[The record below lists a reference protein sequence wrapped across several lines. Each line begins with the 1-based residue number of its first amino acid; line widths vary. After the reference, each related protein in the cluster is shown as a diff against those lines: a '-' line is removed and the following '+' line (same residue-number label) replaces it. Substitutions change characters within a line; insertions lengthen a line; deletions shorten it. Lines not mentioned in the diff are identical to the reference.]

1 MDKSV
6 MSSVDP
12 TNTSTVIGK
21 SLSQIAALLAKTN
34 DGQGRAIPPLDK
46 WNPQFCGAMNLII
59 KANGEWWHEGSKI
72 QREAMVRL
80 FSTVL
85 WREGSDYFLKTPV
98 EKIQIQVE
106 DVPLLVTEVEQVE
119 ADGQHFLRC
128 RTQTGDLIVVDEQHP
143 VFLREY
149 EGQQRPYI
157 RVRWDLEALI
167 QRSAFYHL
175 LSYGEFDE
183 SVEPPQVTL
192 QSGDFRFSLV
202 AE

>member
-1 MDKSV
+1 
-6 MSSVDP
+6 MSNANQSNTVP
-12 TNTSTVIGK
+12 TVGK
-21 SLSQIAALLAKTN
+21 SLGQIAALLAETN

-59 KANGEWWHEGSKI
+59 KANGEWWHEGTKI

-85 WREGSDYFLKTPV
+85 WREGDDYFLKTPV

-106 DVPLLVTEVEQVE
+106 DVPLLVTEIEQIN
-119 ADGQHFLRC
+119 ADGQQFLRC

-143 VFLREY
+143 VFLRDY
-149 EGQQRPYI
+149 AGQQRPYI

-167 QRSAFYHL
+167 QRAAFYHL
-175 LSYGEFDE
+175 LECGEFNDN
-183 SVEPPQVTL
+183 VEPPLVTL
-192 QSGDFRFSLV
+192 HSGDFSFSLV